1 MLTRL
6 NLKVILIVFYNS
18 SNKSESKRS
27 FSLSYYFNFIHV
39 KTEFAKRINNCFEN
53 TLVLLRL
60 RREGF
65 PNFLL
70 MLKKNPAKII
80 IFCWFWMEVL
90 VGGPKIHLFENPQI
104 SNISETYSSSG
115 RVTIVTRTNE
125 PGQILSTFL
134 SSLSSDL

>member
-1 MLTRL
+1 MCFILMFFLISSLWIFVSHKCCNCASKIHPLGFDKYSCFLPKFINSSLFPRNPREVLMLTRL

-70 MLKKNPAKII
+70 ML
-80 IFCWFWMEVL
+80 
-90 VGGPKIHLFENPQI
+90 
-104 SNISETYSSSG
+104 
-115 RVTIVTRTNE
+115 
-125 PGQILSTFL
+125 
-134 SSLSSDL
+134 